1 MKTLLFKDL
10 KQIKNY
16 FLEFKQKPKK
26 IIPIFFYI
34 LWIGSL
40 FFSNNQTY
48 KISYFKKFS
57 IVILSILFIFSIL
70 NVYLER
76 KSYFCMAD
84 INLAFTAPIK
94 PKKILIYSILKT
106 SWKQLM
112 MAVFMFVFL
121 LPDILSTI
129 NNPFLITFGILG
141 YGLFILVLE
150 PISFIIIN
158 LSKKY
163 NTKKIIFIPILF
175 FILSLSIPIIIE
187 KDLFLGLE
195 ADYINFIPF
204 IGWSRGI
211 FLGMFNLNK
220 FTFLFLFLQITSII
234 LINLYI
240 IKSSQKTFIEN
251 ILTSTE
257 NKDKFKENA
266 KKGKQSFEINLN
278 INKDKKLS
286 FNKDFF
292 NSEVY
297 HWKNII
303 TQTRKD
309 IHHLITLKSLFFLIV
324 SIISVIYFHL
334 QKPNHLL
341 TTQTTFVVLGILYIY
356 LIFSIKA
363 GSLDDLEYPIFYLIP
378 DRPLNKIISLK
389 KISIQ
394 QMFINS
400 IFYIIPPLLIDLK
413 NVVIYILLGLMINFI
428 YMTITF
434 SNFLIRSF
442 IRNEADFTLM
452 LPLIK
457 IFQLFIIT
465 LPSVLGL
472 ATSFYL
478 SNFFSINL
486 KILIF
491 IFTSIFNLL
500 FISLILLLSG
510 KIIKNIQI

>member
-10 KQIKNY
+10 KQIRNY

-26 IIPIFFYI
+26 ILPVLFYI
-34 LWIGSL
+34 IWIGSL
-40 FFSNNQTY
+40 FISNNQTY
-48 KISYFKKFS
+48 EISYFKKFS
-57 IVILSILFIFSIL
+57 IIILSILFIFSIL
-70 NVYLER
+70 NIYLER

-84 INLAFTAPIK
+84 INLAFTAPIE
-94 PKKILIYSILKT
+94 PKKILIYSIIKN

-112 MAVFMFVFL
+112 MAIFMFVFL
-121 LPDILSTI
+121 LPQILNTI
-129 NNPFLITFGILG
+129 KNPFQLIFGILG
-141 YGLFILVLE
+141 YGLFILILE
-150 PISFIIIN
+150 PISFIITN

-175 FILSLSIPIIIE
+175 FVFSISIPIIIE
-187 KDLFLGLE
+187 KNLFLGLE
-195 ADYINFIPF
+195 ANYINFIPF

-211 FLGMFNLNK
+211 FLGMFNLNNL
-220 FTFLFLFLQITSII
+220 TFLFLALQIASII

-240 IKSSQKTFIEN
+240 IKTSQKSFIEN
-251 ILTSTE
+251 VLTSTE
-257 NKDKFKENA
+257 NKDKFKQNA
-266 KKGKQSFEINLN
+266 KKGKQSFEIDLN
-278 INKDKKLS
+278 INKDKKLK
-286 FNKDFF
+286 FKKDFF
-292 NSEVY
+292 SGQVY

-309 IHHLITLKSLFFLIV
+309 IHHLVTIKSLFFLIV
-324 SIISVIYFHL
+324 SIISVFYFHL
-334 QKPNHLL
+334 QKPEHLL
-341 TTQTTFVVLGILYIY
+341 TTQTTFVVLGILYVY
-356 LIFSIKA
+356 LIFSIKS

-378 DRPLNKIISLK
+378 DKAINKIISLK
-389 KISIQ
+389 KITIQ

-400 IFYIIPPLLIDLK
+400 IFYIIPPIIIDLK
-413 NVVIYILLGLMINFI
+413 NLNVYILLGLMVNFI

-465 LPSVLGL
+465 LPSILGTI
-472 ATSFYL
+472 TSFYF
-478 SNFFSINL
+478 SNFLDVNL

-491 IFTSIFNLL
+491 SFTSIFNLL

-510 KIIKNIQI
+510 KIIKNIEI